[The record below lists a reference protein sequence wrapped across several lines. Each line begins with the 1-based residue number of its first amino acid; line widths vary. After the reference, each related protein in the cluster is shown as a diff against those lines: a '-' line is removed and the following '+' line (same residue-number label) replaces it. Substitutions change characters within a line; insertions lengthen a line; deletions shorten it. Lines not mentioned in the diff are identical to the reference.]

1 MLKKLWDKGWT
12 PIKIT
17 VLQKYLANYKN
28 QIDAKLLLDGFTK
41 GFHLQY
47 TGPRMAV
54 DAKNLNSAN
63 IYKFETL
70 NKLQSEVQLGR
81 MIGPFKEKTHF
92 NS

>member
-1 MLKKLWDKGWT
+1 LRTFWDKGWT
-12 PIKIT
+12 SLKIS

-28 QIDAKLLLDGFTK
+28 QIDAKLLLDGLTN
-41 GFHLQY
+41 GFRLQY

-70 NKLQSEVQLGR
+70 GKLQSEVQLGR
-81 MIGPFKEKTHF
+81 MAQKYKI
-92 NS
+92 N

>member
-1 MLKKLWDKGWT
+1 
-12 PIKIT
+12 
-17 VLQKYLANYKN
+17 
-28 QIDAKLLLDGFTK
+28 
-41 GFHLQY
+41 
-47 TGPRMAV
+47 MAV